1 MNSFTYDYPVR
12 NYFGEGAMDQALDA
26 EMGAMG
32 KTVMLAYG
40 GGSVKRTGVYGH
52 VIDKLTSAGKRVV
65 DFGGIMPNPTYEK
78 CQEGAALAREEQ
90 VDFILAV
97 GGGSVFDCCK
107 VVSAQAM
114 LDEDIETFEHADGK
128 MPSSFIPMG
137 CIVTLSG
144 TGAEQNN
151 GAVITNE
158 ETHVKGAYLGAMPM
172 WAALDPALTL
182 TVPHTQFMS
191 GAFDTLSHCMES
203 YFGSPRGRNV
213 TDDINLAIQRNV
225 IRNMRI
231 IADDDQNFEALS
243 ELVYDSAMAENGVL
257 KIGKSTDFQA
267 HMIQHQYGAYT
278 HTNHGMGL
286 AVIHPALYR
295 HLAPEAPA
303 QFARWASK
311 GVGRRRQGQR
321 RPYGGTRGH
330 RPPADVH
337 RRDGASHELRRDGLR
352 RVRRDAAQGCGHL
365 RAHRRLRQE
374 TGAQRGV
381 PDSDRVPLDRQR
393 VPIRPR
399 RRKQEG
405 SSFFTRSLLSF
416 YPIVKP
422 CGLQVRRL
430 RNALIGRHRTVR
442 NRMKYKNKCSI
453 TIPAQ

>member
-32 KTVMLAYG
+32 KTVTLAYG

-52 VIDKLTSAGKRVV
+52 VVDKLTSAGKRVV

-182 TVPHTQFMS
+182 TVPHAQFMS

-231 IADDDQNFEALS
+231 IADDDQNLDARS

-295 HLAPEAPA
+295 HLAP
-303 QFARWASK
+303 
-311 GVGRRRQGQR
+311 
-321 RPYGGTRGH
+321 
-330 RPPADVH
+330 
-337 RRDGASHELRRDGLR
+337 
-352 RVRRDAAQGCGHL
+352 
-365 RAHRRLRQE
+365 
-374 TGAQRGV
+374 
-381 PDSDRVPLDRQR
+381 
-393 VPIRPR
+393 
-399 RRKQEG
+399 
-405 SSFFTRSLLSF
+405 
-416 YPIVKP
+416 
-422 CGLQVRRL
+422 
-430 RNALIGRHRTVR
+430 
-442 NRMKYKNKCSI
+442 
-453 TIPAQ
+453 

>member
-52 VIDKLTSAGKRVV
+52 VVDKLTSAGKRVV

-90 VDFILAV
+90 VDFFLAV

-114 LDEDIETFEHADGK
+114 LDEDIETFEHVDGK

-158 ETHVKGAYLGAMPM
+158 ETHVKGAFFGALPS

-182 TVPHTQFMS
+182 TVPHAQFMS

-203 YFGSPRGRNV
+203 YFGSPRGATSPTTSTSPSSV
-213 TDDINLAIQRNV
+213 T
-225 IRNMRI
+225 
-231 IADDDQNFEALS
+231 S
-243 ELVYDSAMAENGVL
+243 SATCGSSRTTTRTSM
-257 KIGKSTDFQA
+257 
-267 HMIQHQYGAYT
+267 
-278 HTNHGMGL
+278 
-286 AVIHPALYR
+286 
-295 HLAPEAPA
+295 PEASSYTTPPWPRTA
-303 QFARWASK
+303 CSRSASQRTS
-311 GVGRRRQGQR
+311 RR
-321 RPYGGTRGH
+321 T
-330 RPPADVH
+330 
-337 RRDGASHELRRDGLR
+337 
-352 RVRRDAAQGCGHL
+352 
-365 RAHRRLRQE
+365 
-374 TGAQRGV
+374 
-381 PDSDRVPLDRQR
+381 
-393 VPIRPR
+393 
-399 RRKQEG
+399 
-405 SSFFTRSLLSF
+405 
-416 YPIVKP
+416 
-422 CGLQVRRL
+422 
-430 RNALIGRHRTVR
+430 
-442 NRMKYKNKCSI
+442 
-453 TIPAQ
+453 